1 MNSIIM
7 SVFVFVLFFVCTP
20 GQFFSAGPVLPN
32 GYNSQLWVNLAHAL
46 VFTLVWHFT
55 HTAVAEQLSHLSY

>member
-1 MNSIIM
+1 MNKILM

-20 GQFFSAGPVLPN
+20 GQFFSAGPALPQ
-32 GYNSQLWVNLAHAL
+32 GYNSQLWVNLSHAL

-55 HTAVAEQLSHLSY
+55 HDAVMHKLYE